1 MRLNAS
7 KTASVYLRLFF
18 RIGTFQWVTANSDKV
33 FRLLLCGPSAISDE
47 TAQVAKTQR
56 PLSEGRREQLVNR
69 SWLQQKML
77 IRISLLCNEMFGHQS
92 LRPWGADVLPW
103 IDLPRTRSGRR
114 NDDCRVQRRF
124 CGSGLDGRNW
134 AGSA

>member
-1 MRLNAS
+1 MGYGQFN
-7 KTASVYLRLFF
+7 
-18 RIGTFQWVTANSDKV
+18 KV

-92 LRPWGADVLPW
+92 LRPWGADVPPW

-114 NDDCRVQRRF
+114 KDDCRVQRRF
-124 CGSGLDGRNW
+124 RGSGLALLWQIYSRCLRRVRLQWGHR
-134 AGSA
+134 